1 MGPVLPPQRKG
12 RVPQYSRDK
21 LIELQQKFDE
31 LEAQGVFRR
40 PEDVNVTAEYLNPSF
55 LVKKPNGG
63 FRLVTAFSD
72 VGRYSKPQPSLMPDV
87 DSTLGTIAQ
96 WKYIIKTDLTNAFFQ
111 IPLAKQSMKFC
122 GIATPFRGVRVYT
135 RCAMGMPGSETALEE
150 LMCRVLGDLIQ
161 DGSVA
166 KLADDLYCGGN
177 TPEEL
182 LLNFKKV
189 LHALQACNL
198 PLSPCKTVICPR
210 STTILGWIW
219 SQGSLSASPHR
230 VAVLAKSPLPDT
242 VHGLRLFIGAY
253 KVLGQVLP
261 KCSQLVGPLDT
272 AIAGKQSQDKILRT
286 DELIKHFHNAQG
298 ALSSHKLITLPQPS
312 DQLWIVTD
320 GSVSQRGIG
329 ATLYVSRNDK
339 LQLAGFFSAKLRKH
353 QVTWLPCEIEALSI
367 SAAVKHFSPYIIQS
381 RHTACVLTDS
391 KPCVQAVEKLCRG
404 QFSASP
410 RVTSFLS
417 TVSRYQVSLKHLKGS
432 ANILSDFSSRNAPDC
447 NEPNC
452 QICKFIIQ
460 TEDSVVRSVSVN
472 DILNNTKSLPFTTRS
487 AWIDIQSECPDLRRT
502 HAHLKQ
508 GTRPSK
514 KITNVRD
521 VKRYL
526 AVATIARDGLLVVPR
541 SDPLQPA
548 TDLIIVPRSVLDGL
562 VTALHLRLN
571 HPSKHQL
578 MQVMKRHFYA
588 LDMTKAVDHMCDTC
602 HACCSLQKFPDKLI
616 EQTSEDPPESIGI
629 SFAVD
634 VLKRSRQLIFVVR
647 ETVTSYTAACL
658 IDNEKHETLRDA
670 LARLVIDLHPLDGPI
685 ALVRVDPAPGFIA
698 LKDDTVLKQLR
709 INIEIGRVKNVNK
722 NPVAERAIQE
732 LEVELLRRE
741 PGGGAVSQLEL
752 SVAIARLNAHIRF
765 SGLSSRELWTQRSQY
780 NHEQL
785 PISDRDI
792 IIEQHKNRSENHSP
806 SAISKHKSGKHVP
819 TIFLNVGDLVY
830 LYSDKD
836 KSHARDRYLVVS
848 IDGEWCRIRKFVG
861 NQLRATSYKVKM
873 KECYKV
879 PSEFTPTYHSHLN
892 IGNHIDDDDDP
903 VEGPN
908 IPLTLSEPLTSH
920 NPKPRPPDIPI
931 LIGVEDE
938 HDTVQHDSSSQSVI
952 FPGSGQEIPP
962 TEAIENPITQEQSRP
977 KRASRPPKYL
987 EDYVR
992 Y

>member
-21 LIELQQKFDE
+21 LIIELQQKFDE

-72 VGRYSKPQPSLMPDV
+72 VGRYSKPQSSLMPDV
-87 DSTLGTIAQ
+87 DSTLRTVAQ

-122 GIATPFRGVRVYT
+122 GIATPFRGVPVYT
-135 RCAMGMPGSETALEE
+135 RCAMGMPGSKTALEE

-189 LHALQACNL
+189 LHAPQACNL
-198 PLSPCKTVICPR
+198 RLSPCKTVICPR

-219 SQGSLSASPHR
+219 SQGSLFASPHR

-242 VHGLRLFIGAY
+242 VHGLRSFISAY
-253 KVLGQVLP
+253 KVLGRVLP

-272 AIAGKQSQDKILRT
+272 AIAGKQSQDKILWT

-298 ALSSHKLITLPQPS
+298 ALSSHKSITLPQPS
-312 DQLWIVTD
+312 DRLWIVTD

-339 LQLAGFFSAKLRKH
+339 LQLAGFFSAKLPKH
-353 QVTWLPCEIEALSI
+353 QVTWLTCEIEALSI

-410 RVTSFLS
+410 CVTSFLS

-502 HAHLKQ
+502 HAHLK
-508 GTRPSK
+508 
-514 KITNVRD
+514 
-521 VKRYL
+521 
-526 AVATIARDGLLVVPR
+526 AR
-541 SDPLQPA
+541 
-548 TDLIIVPRSVLDGL
+548 
-562 VTALHLRLN
+562 
-571 HPSKHQL
+571 
-578 MQVMKRHFYA
+578 
-588 LDMTKAVDHMCDTC
+588 
-602 HACCSLQKFPDKLI
+602 
-616 EQTSEDPPESIGI
+616 
-629 SFAVD
+629 
-634 VLKRSRQLIFVVR
+634 
-647 ETVTSYTAACL
+647 
-658 IDNEKHETLRDA
+658 
-670 LARLVIDLHPLDGPI
+670 
-685 ALVRVDPAPGFIA
+685 
-698 LKDDTVLKQLR
+698 
-709 INIEIGRVKNVNK
+709 
-722 NPVAERAIQE
+722 
-732 LEVELLRRE
+732 
-741 PGGGAVSQLEL
+741 
-752 SVAIARLNAHIRF
+752 
-765 SGLSSRELWTQRSQY
+765 
-780 NHEQL
+780 
-785 PISDRDI
+785 
-792 IIEQHKNRSENHSP
+792 HSP
-806 SAISKHKSGKHVP
+806 VKKNHK
-819 TIFLNVGDLVY
+819 
-830 LYSDKD
+830 
-836 KSHARDRYLVVS
+836 
-848 IDGEWCRIRKFVG
+848 C
-861 NQLRATSYKVKM
+861 
-873 KECYKV
+873 
-879 PSEFTPTYHSHLN
+879 
-892 IGNHIDDDDDP
+892 
-903 VEGPN
+903 EGC
-908 IPLTLSEPLTSH
+908 
-920 NPKPRPPDIPI
+920 K
-931 LIGVEDE
+931 
-938 HDTVQHDSSSQSVI
+938 
-952 FPGSGQEIPP
+952 EIPCCCNYSQRWIISC
-962 TEAIENPITQEQSRP
+962 AAQ
-977 KRASRPPKYL
+977 
-987 EDYVR
+987 
-992 Y
+992 